1 MLWAGQGIR
10 HSEKKKIYKIFQ
22 TSGQSV
28 GLGLPRMPPTSTGLL
43 SGGQGRPGDMLEAG
57 ILSGGQGKPG
67 DFLFYSQDGNQ
78 VKVAQ
83 VIIIICLT
91 KRNCKDKH

>member
-1 MLWAGQGIR
+1 M
-10 HSEKKKIYKIFQ
+10 
-22 TSGQSV
+22 
-28 GLGLPRMPPTSTGLL
+28 MPSTSTGLL

-83 VIIIICLT
+83 VKIIFSFKKLNY
-91 KRNCKDKH
+91 KRF